1 MSSLLNVDSNNSNNT
16 SNSYLPDV
24 GVGVVFGLGYYLIK
38 YLYGDSKSSEQKD
51 SKTSQN
57 MCWTNAKTIEEFNTL
72 IKTFEGKG
80 LNAFDVLD
88 KINKKGISPNILTYN
103 NLLNL
108 SYINSNFETADKLIE
123 EVFDI
128 TGPVQPDLTTYNI
141 LLKGISYRIGSSTNE
156 EKVELVKK
164 MNNILADL
172 QKSKEFKP
180 NDITVNTTLDILI
193 KAGQISKAW
202 ELFDNMKSMY
212 NISPDK
218 YSYSTIL
225 KALKYELDLTKLD
238 KAFGILNYLKINKNI
253 GPQDEIIFNSLIDV
267 CFKLNQFEK
276 ATQVF
281 NDMKELRVEP
291 GKITYALMIKGFGHA
306 YKLETSLYYYG
317 LFKSSNLTANEII
330 YGCVLNACVQNKN
343 IKKLNEV
350 YNEMKLDSNIKM
362 NIILYTILIKAFG
375 KSKNL
380 EKSLE
385 LYNDFLATTLI
396 SEQNIAVYNAMLDAC
411 VECDNVIKMKEIY
424 EKIREIAIENED
436 NAPQPDLITYSTVI
450 KGYARAKEMDNVFK
464 LYDYLVKRKD
474 FTLDEVVYNSI
485 LDGCAKT
492 NSLSQAR
499 KIFTDMK
506 ELNIKRSNITYS
518 ILIKLFS
525 NSQEFDSAFDLLREM
540 KENGVKPGLI
550 VYTCLIQAAIKC
562 NDFDRSVNLF
572 EMMKRDNLQLDHVV
586 YNIIINNC
594 MYNYQ
599 WDLACKYT
607 FESFD
612 KNIKIADDMYRLLLE
627 NLTSK
632 YCNLRRNVKSEYIS
646 QILRLLKEK
655 NVYLDNSIYQI
666 TAKFFY
672 KNQAQKIINQEYD
685 NSYNNH
691 NYNNNNSY
699 YNRNQYYN
707 NYYYNY

>member
-1 MSSLLNVDSNNSNNT
+1 MSSLLNVDSKNSNNT
-16 SNSYLPDV
+16 SNSYLTDV

-317 LFKSSNLTANEII
+317 LLKSSNFTANEII